1 MSRLFELVDF
11 RVRIGTR
18 RGPAMIVNGV
28 DWGVGAGE
36 TLAIVGESGS
46 GKSMSVL
53 AATGL
58 VPSPPARLDGHV
70 LFGGRDM
77 LAMEDG
83 ERRRI
88 RGRHVGF
95 VFQEPMTSLNP
106 LLTIGRQM
114 TEAPRQHLGLSGR
127 AARDR
132 AAALLDLVGIP
143 EATRRLDAYPHQLSG
158 GMRQRV
164 MIAMALA
171 CEPEVLIADEPTT
184 ALDVTTQAQ
193 ILDLV
198 KRLQSRFGMAVVW
211 ITHDLGVVAGFADRV
226 AVMYAGRIV
235 ELATTAALFRAP
247 AHPYTRGLLDARPRL
262 GQPEVEL
269 ATIPGVP
276 PDPRRL
282 PQGCSFWPR
291 CPVRGDPRCGWEL
304 PPLAEVAPGHVART
318 FYRMP
323 GSDSVPGRAGDAGD
337 AAETADAGDA
347 GDAAGTADLTGA
359 AGP

>member
-1 MSRLFELVDF
+1 MSALFELVDF

-18 RGPAMIVNGV
+18 TGTANIVNGV
-28 DWGVGAGE
+28 DWSVDAGQ

-53 AATGL
+53 SATGL
-58 VPSPPARLDGHV
+58 VPSPPARFEGRAVFDGQD
-70 LFGGRDM
+70 L
-77 LAMEDG
+77 LTIEDG
-83 ERRRI
+83 ALRKL
-88 RGRHVGF
+88 RGRHIGF

-114 TEAPRQHLGLSGR
+114 AEAPQQHLGMSTR
-127 AARDR
+127 DARDK
-132 AAALLDLVGIP
+132 AAELLSLVGIP

-164 MIAMALA
+164 MIAMSLM
-171 CEPEVLIADEPTT
+171 CDPELLIADEPTT

-198 KRLQSRFGMAVVW
+198 KRLQQQFGMAVVW
-211 ITHDLGVVAGFADRV
+211 ITHDLGVVADFADQV

-235 ELATTAALFRAP
+235 EQAP
-247 AHPYTRGLLDARPRL
+247 TSSLYASPGHPYTRGLLDSRPRL
-262 GQPEVEL
+262 GETEQEL

-282 PQGCSFWPR
+282 PAGCSFWPR
-291 CPVRGDPRCGWEL
+291 CHYRADPRCETEV
-304 PPLAEVAPGHVART
+304 PPLAEIAPGHLVRS
-318 FYRMP
+318 FYTMP
-323 GSDSVPGRAGDAGD
+323 AHHHGSTPS
-337 AAETADAGDA
+337 
-347 GDAAGTADLTGA
+347 
-359 AGP
+359 

>member
-1 MSRLFELVDF
+1 VSALFELDSF

-18 RGPAMIVNGV
+18 SGPAMIVNGV
-28 DWGVGAGE
+28 DWQVDAGE

-58 VPSPPARLDGHV
+58 VPSPPARFDGHARFQGKE
-70 LFGGRDM
+70 L
-77 LAMEDG
+77 LAMDDK

-88 RGRHVGF
+88 RGRHIGF

-114 TEAPRQHLGLSGR
+114 TEGARQ
-127 AARDR
+127 
-132 AAALLDLVGIP
+132 LLDLSSGESLDKAADLLSLVGIP
-143 EATRRLDAYPHQLSG
+143 EARRRLDAYPHQLSG

-164 MIAMALA
+164 MIAMALM
-171 CEPEVLIADEPTT
+171 CDPEVLIADEPTT

-198 KRLQSRFGMAVVW
+198 KRLQERFGMAVVW
-211 ITHDLGVVAGFADRV
+211 ITHDLGVVADFADRV

-235 ELATTAALFRAP
+235 EMASTSDLYRSP
-247 AHPYTRGLLDARPRL
+247 WHPYTRGLLAARPRL
-262 GQPEVEL
+262 GHPDEEL

-276 PDPRRL
+276 PDPRHL
-282 PQGCSFWPR
+282 PAGCSFWPR
-291 CPVRGDPRCGWEL
+291 CPVRGDERCESEL
-304 PPLAEVAPGHVART
+304 PPLAEIGPGHVART
-318 FYRMP
+318 FYRGP
-323 GSDSVPGRAGDAGD
+323 GAR
-337 AAETADAGDA
+337 
-347 GDAAGTADLTGA
+347 AAGASG
-359 AGP
+359 

>member
-1 MSRLFELVDF
+1 VSALFELEDF
-11 RVRIGTR
+11 QVRIGTR

-28 DWGVGAGE
+28 DWQVSAGE

-58 VPSPPARLDGHV
+58 VASPPAQLGGHARFQGQD
-70 LFGGRDM
+70 LM
-77 LAMEDG
+77 AMDDK

-114 TEAPRQHLGLSGR
+114 TEAPRQHLGLSSSE
-127 AARDR
+127 ARDK
-132 AAALLDLVGIP
+132 AADLLNLVGIP

-171 CEPEVLIADEPTT
+171 CDPEVLIADEPTT

-198 KRLQSRFGMAVVW
+198 TRLQEQLGMAVVW
-211 ITHDLGVVAGFADRV
+211 ITHDLGVVADFADTV

-235 ELATTAALFRAP
+235 EQAPTPALFRSP

-262 GQPEVEL
+262 GAPDEEL
-269 ATIPGVP
+269 TTIPGVP

-291 CPVRGDPRCGWEL
+291 CSIRGDARCETQM
-304 PPLAEVAPGHVART
+304 PPLAEVAPGHLART
-318 FYRMP
+318 FYSMP
-323 GSDSVPGRAGDAGD
+323 SRDAESGR
-337 AAETADAGDA
+337 
-347 GDAAGTADLTGA
+347 
-359 AGP
+359 P

>member
-1 MSRLFELVDF
+1 VSALFELLDF

-18 RGPAMIVNGV
+18 LGPAMIVNGV
-28 DWGVGAGE
+28 DWRVQAGE

-53 AATGL
+53 SATGL
-58 VPSPPARLDGHV
+58 VPSPPARFEGQA
-70 LFGGRDM
+70 LFQGRD
-77 LAMEDG
+77 LLTMEDKD
-83 ERRRI
+83 RRAV
-88 RGRHVGF
+88 RGRHIGF

-114 TEAPRQHLGLSGR
+114 TEAPRQHLGLSSDD
-127 AARDR
+127 ARQK
-132 AAALLDLVGIP
+132 AEELLSLVGIP
-143 EATRRLDAYPHQLSG
+143 EASRRLDAYPHQLSG

-164 MIAMALA
+164 MIAMALM
-171 CEPEVLIADEPTT
+171 CDPEVLIADEPTT

-198 KRLQSRFGMAVVW
+198 KRLQSRFRMAVVW
-211 ITHDLGVVAGFADRV
+211 ITHDLGVVADFADQV

-235 ELATTAALFRAP
+235 EQAP
-247 AHPYTRGLLDARPRL
+247 TSMLYGSAAHPYTRGLLDARPRL
-262 GQPEVEL
+262 GAPELEL

-291 CPVRGDPRCGWEL
+291 CSVRSDPRCETEM
-304 PPLAEVAPGHVART
+304 PPLAEIAPGHLVRA
-318 FYRMP
+318 FYSMP
-323 GSDSVPGRAGDAGD
+323 TRDDEAG
-337 AAETADAGDA
+337 
-347 GDAAGTADLTGA
+347 GA
-359 AGP
+359 

>member
-1 MSRLFELVDF
+1 VSTLFELVDF
-11 RVRIGTR
+11 QVRMGTR
-18 RGPAMIVNGV
+18 SGPAMIVNGV
-28 DWGVGAGE
+28 DWGVQAGE

-58 VPSPPARLDGHV
+58 VPSPPARFDGRA
-70 LFGGRDM
+70 LFQGQDL
-77 LAMEDG
+77 LAMKDRD
-83 ERRRI
+83 RRDV
-88 RGRHVGF
+88 RGRHIGF

-114 TEAPRQHLGLSGR
+114 TEAPRQILGLSAT
-127 AARDR
+127 AARDK
-132 AAALLDLVGIP
+132 ATEMLGFVGIP
-143 EATRRLDAYPHQLSG
+143 EAARRLDAYPHQLSG

-164 MIAMALA
+164 MIAMALM
-171 CEPEVLIADEPTT
+171 CDPEVLIADEPTT

-211 ITHDLGVVAGFADRV
+211 ITHDLGVVADFADQV

-235 ELATTAALFRAP
+235 EQAPTSMLYGSP

-262 GQPEVEL
+262 GEPELEL

-276 PDPRRL
+276 PDPRHL

-291 CPVRGDPRCGWEL
+291 CSIRGDSRCETEL
-304 PPLAEVAPGHVART
+304 PPLTEIAPGHLART

-323 GSDSVPGRAGDAGD
+323 APDDEAGQS
-337 AAETADAGDA
+337 
-347 GDAAGTADLTGA
+347 
-359 AGP
+359 